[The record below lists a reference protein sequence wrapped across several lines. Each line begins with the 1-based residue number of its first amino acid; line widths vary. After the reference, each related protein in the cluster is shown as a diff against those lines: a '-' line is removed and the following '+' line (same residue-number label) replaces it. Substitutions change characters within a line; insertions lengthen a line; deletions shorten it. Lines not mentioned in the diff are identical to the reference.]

1 MDSLNSRLRTD
12 ISGSVP
18 CLPSKNTVSCR
29 WLAAGL
35 PNDAASIESGIMVA
49 HARRWPLMIDPQ
61 RQANKWVRNMERA
74 RQLQARPLKLG
85 REWG

>member
-1 MDSLNSRLRTD
+1 MFPT
-12 ISGSVP
+12 VYY
-18 CLPSKNTVSCR
+18 PSCVETLKNCR

-85 REWG
+85 RDYGLGIPNPHL

>member
-1 MDSLNSRLRTD
+1 MTITKCAN
-12 ISGSVP
+12 
-18 CLPSKNTVSCR
+18 CR

-74 RQLQARPLKLG
+74 RQLQARPLSCTWRRCSTGTPVRL
-85 REWG
+85 ESQ